1 MLSALIYRNFLAKSR
16 KKRYYSTMSTPEPN
30 SDTLANTLAS
40 RIHADIV
47 ASELQEGDL
56 FMTGDQVSERYDV
69 SRSISREALSQLRA
83 MGILKSRQ
91 RKGLLIDRPDPVEQ
105 MARWVPIYGRDA
117 DGERLTHLAQLRYVL
132 EMGAVDLAV
141 AHASGEQIDALRAR
155 ATDFEEIARLHGHN
169 ADADQIDLAFHCVFL
184 DMTGNE
190 LIAGMHRVLS
200 DYFVAST
207 VAEPK
212 PGEDAQRAI
221 REHHLIVEGIERGDR
236 DLVRNV
242 LRAHIEGTVA

>member
-1 MLSALIYRNFLAKSR
+1 
-16 KKRYYSTMSTPEPN
+16 MSNPEPN

-56 FMTGDQVSERYDV
+56 FMTGDQVSERYAV

-91 RKGLLIDRPDPVEQ
+91 RKGLLIDRPNPVEQ
-105 MARWVPIYGRDA
+105 MARWVPLYGRGA
-117 DGERLTHLAQLRYVL
+117 DGAALAHLAQLRYVL
-132 EMGAVDLAV
+132 ELGAVDLAV
-141 AHASGEQIDALRAR
+141 PQATADQKVELRRRAR
-155 ATDFEEIARLHGHN
+155 DFEAVAARHGHS
-169 ADADQIDLAFHCVFL
+169 ADADQVDLAFHCLFL
-184 DMTGNE
+184 DMTGNA

-200 DYFVAST
+200 DYFLAST
-207 VAEPK
+207 VVGPR

-242 LRAHIEGTVA
+242 LRAHLEGTIAEG

>member
-1 MLSALIYRNFLAKSR
+1 
-16 KKRYYSTMSTPEPN
+16 MSMPEPN
-30 SDTLANTLAS
+30 SDTLANTVAT

-56 FMTGDQVSERYDV
+56 FMTGEQVSEHYAV

-91 RKGLLIDRPDPVEQ
+91 RKGLLVDRPDPVEQ
-105 MARWVPIYGRDA
+105 MERWVPLYGRGA
-117 DGERLTHLAQLRYVL
+117 DGSALAHLAQLRYVL
-132 EMGAVDLAV
+132 ELGAVDLAV
-141 AHASGEQIDALRAR
+141 PHATEAQVAELRQR
-155 ATDFEEIARLHGHN
+155 ASDFERIASVHGHS
-169 ADADQIDLAFHCVFL
+169 ADADQLDLAFHCVFL

-200 DYFVAST
+200 DYFLAST
-207 VAEPK
+207 VADPK

-242 LRAHIEGTVA
+242 LRAHIEGTLS

>member
-1 MLSALIYRNFLAKSR
+1 MVA
-16 KKRYYSTMSTPEPN
+16 PEPN
-30 SDTLANTLAS
+30 SETLANTLAS

-56 FMTGDQVSERYDV
+56 FMTGDQVSERYAV

-91 RKGLLIDRPDPVEQ
+91 RKGLLIDRPDPVQQ
-105 MARWVPIYGRDA
+105 MARWVPLYGRGA
-117 DGERLTHLAQLRYVL
+117 DGTALAQLAQLRYVL
-132 EMGAVDLAV
+132 ELGAVDLAV
-141 AHASGEQIDALRAR
+141 PNATAGQVGELRRR
-155 ATDFEEIARLHGHN
+155 AADFERIAVVYGHS
-169 ADADQIDLAFHCVFL
+169 ADADTVDLAFHCHFL

-200 DYFVAST
+200 DYFFAST

-242 LRAHIEGTVA
+242 LRAHIEGTLAD

>member
-1 MLSALIYRNFLAKSR
+1 MNP
-16 KKRYYSTMSTPEPN
+16 PEPN
-30 SDTLANTLAS
+30 SETLANTLAE

-91 RKGLLIDRPDPVEQ
+91 RKGLLIDRPNPVEQ
-105 MARWVPIYGRDA
+105 MARWVPLYGRGA
-117 DGERLTHLAQLRYVL
+117 DGDRLIHLAQLRYVL

-141 AHASGEQIDALRAR
+141 SNATEAQVQALHRRAQ
-155 ATDFEEIARLHGHN
+155 DFESIARVQGHS
-169 ADADQIDLAFHCVFL
+169 ADADQIDLAFHCLFL

-200 DYFVAST
+200 DYFLAST
-207 VAEPK
+207 VAAPR
-212 PGEDAQRAI
+212 PGEDAARAI
-221 REHHLIVEGIERGDR
+221 REHYSIADGIQRRDR

-242 LRAHIEGTVA
+242 LRAHIEGTVGTG

>member
-1 MLSALIYRNFLAKSR
+1 MN
-16 KKRYYSTMSTPEPN
+16 TPEPN

-47 ASELQEGDL
+47 ASDLQEGEL
-56 FMTGDQVSERYDV
+56 FMTGDQVSEHYAV

-105 MARWVPIYGRDA
+105 MERWVPLYGRGA
-117 DGERLTHLAQLRYVL
+117 NSQALTNLAQLRYVL
-132 EMGAVDLAV
+132 EVGAVDLAV
-141 AHASGEQIDALRAR
+141 PNATPAQMVELRRR
-155 ATDFEEIARLHGHN
+155 AEDFEKIARVHGHSP
-169 ADADQIDLAFHCVFL
+169 DADQVDLAFHCLFL

-200 DYFVAST
+200 DYFLAST
-207 VAEPK
+207 IADPK
-212 PGEDAQRAI
+212 PSEDAQRAI
-221 REHHLIVEGIERGDR
+221 REHHLIVEGIERADR

-242 LRAHIEGTVA
+242 LRAHIEGTVT

>member
-1 MLSALIYRNFLAKSR
+1 MAK
-16 KKRYYSTMSTPEPN
+16 PEPN
-30 SDTLANTLAS
+30 TDTLANTLAS

-47 ASELQEGDL
+47 ASDLQEGEL
-56 FMTGDQVSERYDV
+56 FMTGDQVSARYNV

-91 RKGLLIDRPDPVEQ
+91 RKGLLIDRPKPVEQ
-105 MARWVPIYGRDA
+105 MERWVPLYGRGA
-117 DGERLTHLAQLRYVL
+117 DGNTLTHLAQLRYVL
-132 EMGAVDLAV
+132 ELGAVDLAV
-141 AHASGEQIDALRAR
+141 PKGSEEQIAKLRQR
-155 ATDFEEIARLHGHN
+155 AEDFERIAATHGHN
-169 ADADQIDLAFHCVFL
+169 ADADQVDIAFHCLFL

-200 DYFVAST
+200 DYFLAST
-207 VAEPK
+207 IAGPK

-221 REHHLIVEGIERGDR
+221 REHHLIVEGIERSDR

-242 LRAHIEGTVA
+242 LRAHLEGTVA